1 MNAFDSGFAPQTAA
15 PQTAAGAPPPEVED
29 APDFYLPCL
38 LAVLAHLE
46 QPVSES
52 ALRARMANPENGFDW
67 ELMLDTLQ
75 GRGLALHPERVDATK
90 LAETV
95 EPVLLR
101 LKGGGCAVVLPSPD
115 GDEPQV
121 LWPMRA
127 AEPQAWPLGALA
139 QACDGEAMR
148 VMPAL
153 RPPKSEEH
161 LPRGRMG
168 HWFWGPL
175 MSARSIY
182 WKVGLAAF
190 LTNVF
195 AVSSSIFSMIVYD
208 RVLPNNATDTLIAL
222 LVGVSMVLASDF
234 IIRTVRG
241 YFLDVAGARA
251 DAMIADSLFE
261 QVLDMDLAARK
272 GSVGSLANILKEYES
287 LREFLTSAT
296 MTTLIDIPFALIFL
310 IVIWMVGGPIVLV
323 ILATIPIIILAS
335 LGVQPQL
342 RRLVQTSFEDGQT
355 KHSILVETLTG
366 LETVKATGAGAQM
379 RQRWQKAIA
388 HQAQI
393 GLQTRMLSQLAG
405 NVANFCSQGISIAV
419 VTYGVFLA
427 RDGTIGTGAIVA
439 CSMLAGKIISP
450 LAQLAQLLTRMNQS
464 MASYK
469 ALKELMEQPREHPP
483 GVSFIHHG
491 DVRGEIELR
500 NVSFRYPG
508 QQAGGLEGINFRI
521 AAGEK
526 VGIIGRVGSGKT
538 TLSKLMQGL
547 RAPTEGAVLVDGMDL
562 RQFDKAD
569 LRKHLGTVLQEIWM
583 VTGTVRHNI
592 ALGALRPD
600 PKDVLWA
607 AQVAGVH
614 DFIATHPDGYNMR
627 LAERGEG
634 LSGGQRQAIAIA
646 RALVSRPSILIMD
659 EPTSSMDANSERLL
673 IDRMKNE
680 LKDSTLLVITH
691 KANLLEMVDR
701 VIVIDQG
708 KVVADGPKDI
718 VLNPQAAGAKP
729 APGPGPGPA
738 GGAAQAAPGPAPSPA
753 AAPAPAPSPA
763 PAPAGPA
770 PQFVQQIPRPLHP
783 QPEPQQVPQE
793 RRA

>member
-1 MNAFDSGFAPQTAA
+1 MNAFDRGFAPQTAA
-15 PQTAAGAPPPEVED
+15 PQTAAAAPPVEVED

-38 LAVLAHLE
+38 LAVLAHLD
-46 QPVSES
+46 QAVSES
-52 ALRARMANPENGFDW
+52 ALRARMANPEGGFDW
-67 ELMLDTLQ
+67 DLTLDTLQ
-75 GRGLALHPERVDATK
+75 GRGLQLEPERADASA

-115 GDEPQV
+115 GDEPLV
-121 LWPMRA
+121 LWPIRS
-127 AEPQAWPLGALA
+127 AEPQAWPLDALA
-139 QACDGEAMR
+139 QACDGQAMR
-148 VMPAL
+148 VMPSL
-153 RPPKSEEH
+153 RPPKEEEH

-175 MSARSIY
+175 LSARSIY
-182 WKVGLAAF
+182 WKVGIAAL
-190 LTNVF
+190 LTNIF
-195 AVSSSIFSMIVYD
+195 AVSASMFSMIVYD
-208 RVLPNNATDTLIAL
+208 RVLPNNATDTLMAL
-222 LVGVSMVLASDF
+222 LVGVSLVLVSDF

-272 GSVGSLANILKEYES
+272 GSVGALANIMKEYES

-296 MTTLIDIPFALIFL
+296 MTTLIDIPFAVIFL
-310 IVIWMVGGPIVLV
+310 LVIWMVGGPIVIVL
-323 ILATIPIIILAS
+323 LLTIPIIILAS
-335 LGVQPQL
+335 LAVQPQL
-342 RRLVQTSFEDGQT
+342 RRLVQTSFEDGQN
-355 KHSILVETLTG
+355 KHSILIETLTG
-366 LETVKATGAGAQM
+366 LETVKAAGAGAQM

-393 GLQTRMLSQLAG
+393 GLQTRLLSQVAG
-405 NVANFCSQGISIAV
+405 NVANFCSQAVSIAV

-427 RDGTIGTGAIVA
+427 RDGSVGTGAIVA
-439 CSMLAGKIISP
+439 CSMLAGKVVSP
-450 LAQLAQLLTRMNQS
+450 LAQLAQLLTRLNQS

-469 ALKELMEQPREHPP
+469 ALKDLMAQPREHPP
-483 GVSFIHHG
+483 GVTFMHHG
-491 DVRGEIELR
+491 AVRGEIELR

-508 QQAGGLEGINFRI
+508 QQSGGLEGISFRI
-521 AAGEK
+521 RAGEK

-538 TLSKLMQGL
+538 TLSKLVQGL
-547 RAPTEGAVLVDGMDL
+547 RTPTEGAVLVDGMDL

-569 LRKHLGTVLQEIWM
+569 LRNHLGTVLQDVWM
-583 VTGTVRHNI
+583 VSGTVRHNI
-592 ALGALRPD
+592 ALGALRPEPED
-600 PKDVLWA
+600 ILWA

-646 RALVSRPSILIMD
+646 RALVSRPAILIMD
-659 EPTSSMDANSERLL
+659 EPTSSMDSNSERQL
-673 IDRMKNE
+673 IDRMKTE

-708 KVVADGPKDI
+708 KVVADGPKEI
-718 VLNPQAAGAKP
+718 VLNPAAAARPAQPPQAPP
-729 APGPGPGPA
+729 APPGGPA
-738 GGAAQAAPGPAPSPA
+738 
-753 AAPAPAPSPA
+753 
-763 PAPAGPA
+763 
-770 PQFVQQIPRPLHP
+770 
-783 QPEPQQVPQE
+783 
-793 RRA
+793 